1 MQKPEDVWLDSWDM
15 IADGASYLINWC
27 TRPARSPVGPEV
39 AGQLFH
45 PDNWNIIVR
54 HDDC

>member
-1 MQKPEDVWLDSWDM
+1 M
-15 IADGASYLINWC
+15 IADGMSYILGWC
-27 TRPARSPVGPEV
+27 VKDSPSPAGPVV